1 MKLKTQWN
9 YTYFKNKKKTMKNNT
24 KEVQLT
30 NENLLI
36 LNQLTNEKLAELC
49 LEELTHLNKQ
59 ALLEELENLLLSIA
73 ERGFDL
79 KLLHTYYM
87 DKVSQTQN
95 NYKF

>member
-1 MKLKTQWN
+1 
-9 YTYFKNKKKTMKNNT
+9 MKNNT

-36 LNQLTNEKLAELC
+36 IKELTNEKLAKLC
-49 LEELTHLNKQ
+49 MEELTQLNTQ
-59 ALLEELENLLLSIA
+59 ALLEELENLLLSLA

-87 DKVSQTQN
+87 DKVSQGQN
-95 NYKF
+95 SYEF

>member
-1 MKLKTQWN
+1 
-9 YTYFKNKKKTMKNNT
+9 MKNNT

-36 LNQLTNEKLAELC
+36 LKELTNEKLAELC

-59 ALLEELENLLLSIA
+59 ALLEELENLLLSLA

-79 KLLHTYYM
+79 KLLQIYYV
-87 DKVSQTQN
+87 DKVKQTRN
-95 NYKF
+95 CYEF

>member
-1 MKLKTQWN
+1 
-9 YTYFKNKKKTMKNNT
+9 MKNNT

-87 DKVSQTQN
+87 DKVSQTKN

>member
-1 MKLKTQWN
+1 
-9 YTYFKNKKKTMKNNT
+9 MKNNT

-36 LNQLTNEKLAELC
+36 LKELTNEKLAELC
-49 LEELTHLNKQ
+49 MEELTQLNTQ
-59 ALLEELENLLLSIA
+59 ALLEELENLLLSLA

-87 DKVSQTQN
+87 DKVAQGQN
-95 NYKF
+95 SYKF

>member
-1 MKLKTQWN
+1 MFEIFTE
-9 YTYFKNKKKTMKNNT
+9 TKKKTMKNNT
-24 KEVQLT
+24 KEV
-30 NENLLI
+30 E
-36 LNQLTNEKLAELC
+36 LTNEKLAELC